1 MIDLAAEYDA
11 IPAAKLETYEDRSSE
26 LEPATIVESEDDTTR
41 FRNPIN
47 IGKLMATKFPPL
59 KWIVPDLIPEG
70 LTLLAGPPKIGK
82 SWLTFDLAL
91 SVATGGECLKRDV
104 KEGAVLLLALEDN
117 GRRIQD
123 RMQKVLPYHSQS
135 NWDFI
140 GANLEIYDT
149 GNWNPLHLIDS
160 GAMEV
165 LDAWRERHDNARLVI
180 VDVLQK
186 IRPPAQSQ
194 KSEYEAIYSAMA
206 QLHRWASEHRVSV
219 VVIHHTKKG
228 GSQTTDA
235 FEAVSGSMGLTASA
249 DSTVILSH
257 DTEGDHDGVL
267 YGRGRDL
274 IEFEEPLSFDDC
286 VWLPVEG
293 VDAMRT
299 TEERREI
306 IRVLNNGPE
315 SGMNVQAIAEAIKK
329 NRNAVDQLV
338 RKMKRKGEIRRLAR
352 GVYGPP
358 SIGTQ

>member
-1 MIDLAAEYDA
+1 MKSLAKEYDA
-11 IPAAKLETYEDRSSE
+11 TPALE
-26 LEPATIVESEDDTTR
+26 EPETTTADDPLY
-41 FRNPIN
+41 FKKPID

-59 KWIVPDLIPEG
+59 KWIVPGLIPEG

-91 SVATGGECLKRDV
+91 SVATGGECLRRDV

-123 RMQKVLPYHSQS
+123 RMQKVLPHHNQTNWQS
-135 NWDFI
+135 I
-140 GANLEIYDT
+140 GSTLEIYDT
-149 GNWNPLHLIDS
+149 GNWNPLHLIDN
-160 GAMEV
+160 GAIEV
-165 LDAWRERHDNARLVI
+165 LDAWREKHSNARLVI

-186 IRPPAQSQ
+186 IRPPA
-194 KSEYEAIYSAMA
+194 KSKAGEYEAIYSAMA
-206 QLHRWASEHRVSV
+206 KLHRWASENRISV
-219 VVIHHTKKG
+219 IVIHHTKKG
-228 GSQTTDA
+228 GSQTTDP

-257 DTEGDHDGVL
+257 DADGDHDGIL

-286 VWLPVEG
+286 IWLPVEG
-293 VDAMRT
+293 VDAIRT

-306 IRVLNNGPE
+306 IRVLSEGPE
-315 SGMNVQAIAEAIKK
+315 SGMKVKAIAEAIGK
-329 NRNAVDQLV
+329 NRNAVDRLV
-338 RKMKRKGEIRRLAR
+338 GKMKKNSEIRRLAR

-358 SIGTQ
+358 LSRSK